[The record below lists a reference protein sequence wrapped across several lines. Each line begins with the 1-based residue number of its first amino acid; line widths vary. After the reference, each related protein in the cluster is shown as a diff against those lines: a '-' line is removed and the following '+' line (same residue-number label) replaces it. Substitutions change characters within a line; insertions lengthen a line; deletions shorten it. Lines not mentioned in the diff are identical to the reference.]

1 MDQDIEQEAERM
13 ADKVAR
19 DMARLITD
27 RSSVGT
33 ATININAGGMGMMIA
48 LGACLLCMTVAIGC
62 GFAFISSKQEINR
75 QDQKIER
82 MQDYLQNIYQQAPW
96 LKPKESK

>member
-1 MDQDIEQEAERM
+1 MMEEIEKLTGELS
-13 ADKVAR
+13 
-19 DMARLITD
+19 RLSRILD
-27 RSSVGT
+27 RIDSIKSTNSSSN
-33 ATININAGGMGMMIA
+33 IHINAGGMGIVIA
-48 LGACLLCMTVAIGC
+48 LGACLLCMTVAMGC